1 MVSERLPRPVRM
13 PLPQRLPRPLRLAL
27 YAGASGVL
35 LYLTLAPSKEVPGV
49 GLVWDKAEHAASWAV
64 LTGLG
69 LILSTHRRWAIGVYA
84 FFLGAAIE
92 VAQANMGLGRD
103 GDWRDLVSDCI
114 GIAAAYL
121 IWALARSVLRRR

>member
-1 MVSERLPRPVRM
+1 MLSDRLSRPLRAPRP
-13 PLPQRLPRPLRLAL
+13 LRLHRPLRLAL
-27 YAGASGVL
+27 YAGASTVL

-84 FFLGAAIE
+84 FLLGAGIE
-92 VAQANMGLGRD
+92 VAQATMGMGRD

-114 GIAAAYL
+114 GIAAAYT
-121 IWALARSVLRRR
+121 IWALARLAVRHR